1 MSRIG
6 KKAVAVPSGVTA
18 SVDGQTVKMK
28 GPKGALE
35 LVLPGE
41 VTAKMEKG
49 AIKVDPRNET
59 KRARSMWGTSRTL
72 VFNLVT
78 GVTKGFE
85 KKLEITGV
93 GYRAALQGK
102 NLQIALGYSH
112 DVIYPVPEGIAIAT
126 PKPTEIVVTGIDKQ
140 KVGQVA
146 AEIRAFRPPEPYKGK
161 GVKYAGEFI
170 FRKEGKKK

>member
-6 KKAVAVPSGVTA
+6 KKAVAIPSGVTA

-35 LVLPGE
+35 LVLPAE

-49 AIKVDPRNET
+49 SIKVDPRNET

-72 VFNLVT
+72 VSNLVT

-93 GYRAALQGK
+93 GYRAAVQGK

-112 DVIYPVPEGIAIAT
+112 DVVFPIPTGIAIVT
-126 PKPTEIVVTGIDKQ
+126 PKPTEVVITGIDRQ
-140 KVGQVA
+140 QVGQVA
-146 AEIRAFRPPEPYKGK
+146 AEIRGFRKPEPYKGK
-161 GVKYAGEFI
+161 GVKYAGEYI